1 MIGAGHV
8 SMDLRGGEWLRGR
21 KQIRQFICH
30 LTLAGGARE
39 RRHRED
45 IRNALSSE
53 LGACPVYRRAERNS
67 IILSETLGPLPTLKN
82 LNLEYRKRRRFFC
95 ISRNCDGCFLSEFV
109 SGTLLAQK
117 HRNFAGLNIGSHGKR
132 VWSNGFMF
140 PTLDWFALASV

>member
-1 MIGAGHV
+1 M
-8 SMDLRGGEWLRGR
+8 LRDT
-21 KQIRQFICH
+21 KQKKQFICH

-53 LGACPVYRRAERNS
+53 LEACPVYRRAERNS

-95 ISRNCDGCFLSEFV
+95 ISRNCDGCFLRGFA
-109 SGTLLAQK
+109 SGTFLARK
-117 HRNFAGLNIGSHGKR
+117 RLDFAGLNIGLQGER
-132 VWSNGFMF
+132 TWGNGFMF
-140 PTLDWFALASV
+140 PRLDWFAILSAAARKMCSFTRKP